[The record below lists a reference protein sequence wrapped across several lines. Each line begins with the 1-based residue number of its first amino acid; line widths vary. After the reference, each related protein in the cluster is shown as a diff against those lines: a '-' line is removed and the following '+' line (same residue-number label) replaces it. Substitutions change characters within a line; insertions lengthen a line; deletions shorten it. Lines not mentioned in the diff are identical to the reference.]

1 MSTEKNL
8 QNILDLMQRDDS
20 VDAPADSIRWAS
32 NLFRT
37 RAAEPSQSF
46 VKKIAAIL
54 QMDIAPGKPAF
65 GERSVSESKVRQM
78 LFRADDNAID
88 LRIEPSKKGFTL
100 RGQVL
105 GTGFADATVTLTDD
119 SKTQETRMSET
130 NEFQFDNV
138 AGGRYELVIRSEI
151 MEVSLKALDIE

>member
-8 QNILDLMQRDDS
+8 QNILDLMRRDDS
-20 VDAPADSIRWAS
+20 ADAPADSIRWAS

-37 RAAEPSQSF
+37 RASEPKESL

-54 QMDIAPGKPAF
+54 QMEISPGKPAF
-65 GERSVSESKVRQM
+65 GERSTSASKVRQM

-88 LRIEPSKKGFTL
+88 LRIEPGKKGFTL

-105 GTGFADATVTLTDD
+105 GVGFTDATVKLSDD
-119 SKTQETRMSET
+119 TKAQETRTSET
-130 NEFQFDNV
+130 SEFQFNNV
-138 AGGRYELVIRSEI
+138 AGGRYELIIHGENL
-151 MEVSLKALDIE
+151 EVSLKAIDIE